1 MTDKNY
7 LMKFWAISKDRFY
20 EHPVFIEFPTD
31 IPFDS
36 GATDDDCSS
45 SAAATA
51 AASFQTNCDFFPF
64 KCTIFIVRSVMSV
77 SHFFRLLF
85 EMFIFAFHAALFRHC
100 VLFSAWRLLA
110 ITLCIAAAVDS
121 TSWLLCLLHFFHIDW
136 KNVWIIKNDMYGVTP
151 PAACCLLPF
160 HDRLTSGMLWK
171 TFLDWTNRHHEKN
184 R

>member
-20 EHPVFIEFPTD
+20 EHPVFIDFPTD

-45 SAAATA
+45 AAA

-160 HDRLTSGMLWK
+160 HDRLTSGMQWK